1 VFIDDRAEE
10 QVFMVMAG
18 VGFDAASFS
27 PGWC

>member
-18 VGFDAASFS
+18 VGFDAAIMAGA
-27 PGWC
+27 P